1 MMKIPKDI
9 YEQIIL
15 HAQKDLPYEACGYL
29 AGQNDSV
36 TKSYAI
42 KNIDQSHE
50 HFSFDP
56 EEQFAAIKDLRK
68 ESLVPIAVYHSHP
81 ETPARPSKEDIKLA
95 YDPDIS
101 YVIISLAKN
110 IPVIKSFK
118 IKQSPDK
125 NHCVEKEEIVI
136 I

>member
-1 MMKIPKDI
+1 MKIPKDI

-15 HAQKDLPYEACGYL
+15 QAQKDLPNEACGYL
-29 AGQNDSV
+29 AGKNGIV
-36 TKSYAI
+36 TKAYAI

-56 EEQFAAIKDLRK
+56 EEQFAAIKDMRK
-68 ESLVPIAVYHSHP
+68 ENLVAIAVYHSHP

-95 YDPDIS
+95 YDPEI
-101 YVIISLAKN
+101 YYLIISLAGEA
-110 IPVIKSFK
+110 PEIKSFK
-118 IKQSPDK
+118 IKNNPAEK
-125 NHCVEKEEIVI
+125 PLVEKEEIKI

>member
-1 MMKIPKDI
+1 MKIPKDI

-15 HAQKDLPYEACGYL
+15 QAQKDLPNEACGYL
-29 AGQNDSV
+29 AGKNGIV
-36 TKSYAI
+36 TKAYAI

-56 EEQFAAIKDLRK
+56 EEQFAAIKDMRK
-68 ESLVPIAVYHSHP
+68 ENLAAIAVYHSHP

-95 YDPDIS
+95 YDPEIY
-101 YVIISLAKN
+101 YVIISLAGDA
-110 IPVIKSFK
+110 PDIKSFK
-118 IKQSPDK
+118 IKNNPAEK
-125 NHCVEKEEIVI
+125 PLVEKEEIKI